1 MGRKGRHPP
10 TLSATTSVY
19 VHVPFCVVKCGYCDF
34 NSFAPEDEAA
44 LDRFLDGLH
53 GELHMLP
60 VPHKPVTVFFGGGTP
75 SFLDPARLRRL
86 FAITGPVLDLR
97 GCEEVTM
104 ECNPESITEEKAKL
118 ALDAGVTR
126 ISIGAQTFDP
136 RYLKFLDRAHD
147 ADQTKAAFEAARRAG
162 HENISLDLMFGIP
175 GQTLE
180 EWESDLT
187 TALAMR
193 PDHVSCYNLTY
204 EPGTR
209 LTRDLNQGKVTPN
222 ADDSDL
228 VMFRRTRE
236 MLAAAGFTAYETS
249 NFAGRGGPCRHNDHY
264 WQQGDYLGVGPGA
277 SDHRSGVRSTN
288 LKPLDAWANSIAKG
302 IRPTASAETLTP
314 AQRAAEA
321 LWLGL
326 RRTDGIDL
334 TKLSERLGFDV
345 ATHFDSTL
353 ERLVTDNLVQL
364 SSTRLTLTE
373 QGQVFGNTVGEAFL
387 GTD

>member
-1 MGRKGRHPP
+1 MTRKGRHSP
-10 TLSATTSVY
+10 TLSATSVY

-34 NSFAPEDEAA
+34 NSFPPEDEAA

-53 GELHMLP
+53 GELRMLP
-60 VPHKPVTVFFGGGTP
+60 VPYKPVTVFFGGGTP
-75 SFLDPARLRRL
+75 SFLDSARLRRL

-104 ECNPESITEEKAKL
+104 ECNPESITEEKARL
-118 ALDAGVTR
+118 ALDAGVNR

-136 RYLKFLDRAHD
+136 RYLAFLDRAHD
-147 ADQTKAAFEAARRAG
+147 ADQTKAAFEAARSAG
-162 HENISLDLMFGIP
+162 HDNISLDLMFGIP

-180 EWESDLT
+180 EWETDLT
-187 TALAMR
+187 TAISMG

-222 ADDSDL
+222 PDDRDL
-228 VMFRRTRE
+228 TMFRRTRE
-236 MLAAAGFTAYETS
+236 LLTAAGYTAYETS
-249 NFAGRGGPCRHNDHY
+249 NFAGRGGPCRHNDRY
-264 WQQGDYLGVGPGA
+264 WLQGDYLGVGPGA
-277 SDHRSGVRSTN
+277 SDHRGGVRSTN

-314 AQRAAEA
+314 VQRAAEA

-334 TKLSERLGFDV
+334 TELSGRLGFDV
-345 ATHFDSTL
+345 AAHFESTVQ
-353 ERLVTDNLVQL
+353 RLVADNLVQL
-364 SSTRLTLTE
+364 SGTRLTLTE
-373 QGQVFGNTVGEAFL
+373 HGQVFGNTVGEAFL